1 MVNAEEV
8 GVQNP
13 YQPRVLAVM
22 TTTILTGSRS
32 LAPGQGS
39 RVLQRSLKNTL
50 IAKTP
55 TRSIT
60 SREDNIKLTSPIPQD
75 CLRENKI
82 FERNI

>member
-1 MVNAEEV
+1 MVNAEQVE
-8 GVQNP
+8 VQNP

-39 RVLQRSLKNTL
+39 CVLQRSLKNTL

-60 SREDNIKLTSPIPQD
+60 SREDNIKPPPPIPQD